1 MLDILLLVPE
11 ITKGMKSL
19 GSKALLNI
27 KNSTIVLDYQIQ
39 QLKKIDQ
46 NCNIFIGAGFESD
59 KIRKAVAKYG
69 LVNVIDN
76 QNYINT
82 NQAKLIKLFIDQRSS
97 NNNLLIISNG
107 ILFKNSSLKYAGRS
121 KIFLIDKPKSNFNIG
136 CNDSDTVHY
145 LFYDLPTQWSEC
157 VLLDD
162 TAIKC
167 MKNVCDTQNVDQLFL
182 FEIINILIEKHG
194 VVFDKHFISKKNIMK
209 INTAKDISKAKVFI

>member
-19 GSKALLNI
+19 GSKALLPI

-59 KIRKAVAKYG
+59 KIRKAITKYSR
-69 LVNVIDN
+69 VQVIEN

-82 NQAKLIKLFIDQRSS
+82 NQAKLIELFTKHRSS
-97 NNNLLIISNG
+97 RNSLLIISNG
-107 ILFKNSSLKYAGRS
+107 ILFKNPSLKYTGGS
-121 KIFLIDKPKSNFNIG
+121 KIFLIDKPKANFNIG
-136 CNDSDTVHY
+136 CNDSKDIHY
-145 LFYDLPTQWSEC
+145 LFYDLPTPWSEC

-162 TAIKC
+162 AAVQH
-167 MKNVCDTQNVDQLFL
+167 MKHICSSQNVDQLFL
-182 FEIINILIEKHG
+182 FELINILIEKHN